1 MTLQIISLNL
11 SIKNV
16 WLYVSNVISNVE
28 HCGHTVVVNKTLWI
42 GFVVGIK
49 GIGSCQHGNASIDL
63 DQEANIKNR
72 MKTRSASRRQYA
84 RYPRR
89 YELSNLKH

>member
-1 MTLQIISLNL
+1 MDVCFQCDFERRALW
-11 SIKNV
+11 SI
-16 WLYVSNVISNVE
+16 
-28 HCGHTVVVNKTLWI
+28 KTLWI

>member
-1 MTLQIISLNL
+1 M
-11 SIKNV
+11 
-16 WLYVSNVISNVE
+16 
-28 HCGHTVVVNKTLWI
+28 
-42 GFVVGIK
+42 GIK